1 MIFAP
6 PDLESALRAAIGKMG
21 SFFSVYLDD
30 IELDPEFELDSEDD
44 VVVTSTSK
52 LTLGYPRTEIDVSLS
67 VEEFIDLPIEVA
79 DPRTTFDG
87 LTYHSRQRTVVRMSS
102 RGIRSL
108 AFCERMNDDESSNA
122 KVIAEVAGHTASV
135 SLRSVSPHFGA
146 LIVLK
151 NFFFDK
157 YNPPLTSDEV
167 FVEVVHAQG
176 ATPEEAN
183 AVIQAY
189 LFELQATLGLEFFEW
204 PRPFD
209 DDIEYPE
216 DEDIG
221 DLVERGRNLRP
232 LLLGPGLAAVLS
244 EFNSG
249 HSDGNGEASLL
260 AYVKCIEYV
269 SATVVREK
277 QYEDLRKRLL
287 SRDAL
292 SPNAEFMDG
301 LLMLFEENRSFTRDA
316 EALRLSVER
325 CCDPTPMASH
335 APQFLRNLRNIGPT
349 STSDQRK
356 ASMVELASALSA
368 SRNQMAHAK
377 ANYRPT
383 GKECP
388 PEQLAGLVAC
398 ARIAAEQCIRW
409 YASRSAEL
417 RRS

>member
-6 PDLESALRAAIGKMG
+6 PDLESALRAAIDKMG
-21 SFFSVYLDD
+21 SSFSVYLNDK
-30 IELDPEFELDSEDD
+30 ELDSEFELDSDD
-44 VVVTSTSK
+44 EVVVTSTTK
-52 LTLGYPRTEIDVSLS
+52 LMLGYPRTEKDVSLS
-67 VEEFIDLPIEVA
+67 VEEFIDLPIELT

-87 LTYHSRQRTVVRMSS
+87 LTFHSGQRTLVRMSS
-102 RGIRSL
+102 WGIRSL
-108 AFCERMNDDESSNA
+108 AFSERISDDENSNA
-122 KVIAEVAGHTASV
+122 KVIAEVAGHPASV

-151 NFFFDK
+151 DYFYDK
-157 YNPPLTSDEV
+157 YNPPLTYDEV
-167 FVEVVHAQG
+167 FVEVVHAHG

-183 AVIQAY
+183 ALIQAY

-209 DDIEYPE
+209 DDIEYPQ
-216 DEDIG
+216 DEEIG
-221 DLVERGRNLRP
+221 DLVKRGRNLRP

-249 HSDGNGEASLL
+249 HSAGKGEASLL

-287 SRDAL
+287 SKDAL

-335 APQFLRNLRNIGPT
+335 APQFLRCLRNIGPT
-349 STSDQRK
+349 STLDQRK
-356 ASMVELASALSA
+356 ASMVELANALSA

-388 PEQLAGLVAC
+388 PEQLAGLVTC